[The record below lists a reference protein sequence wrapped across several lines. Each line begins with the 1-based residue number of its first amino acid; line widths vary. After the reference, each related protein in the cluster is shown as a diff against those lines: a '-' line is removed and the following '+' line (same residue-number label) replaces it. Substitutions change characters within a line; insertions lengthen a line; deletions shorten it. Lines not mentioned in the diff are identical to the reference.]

1 MPLAMTER
9 MRRELDEL
17 GYTVLESF
25 IAGAELQRLRSAAQ
39 EFAAAGSRRETD
51 GGVAEIALEMMDYEP
66 LLPYLVDA
74 MGWNIHMRDGL
85 ETCRA
90 PASGEPADTTKLASA
105 WHVRHYLTS
114 NSVSWGPGPA
124 GREAAA

>member
-1 MPLAMTER
+1 MTER

-51 GGVAEIALEMMDYEP
+51 GGVAEIALEMMDYKP

-105 WHVRHYLTS
+105 WHVRHYLT
-114 NSVSWGPGPA
+114 NSASCWGPGPT